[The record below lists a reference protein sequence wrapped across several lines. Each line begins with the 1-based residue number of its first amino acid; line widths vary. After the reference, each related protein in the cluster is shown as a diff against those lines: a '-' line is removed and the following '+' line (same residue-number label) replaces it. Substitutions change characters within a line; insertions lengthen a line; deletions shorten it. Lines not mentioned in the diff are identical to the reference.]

1 MKTALFKDTLR
12 EIKISVGRFISIF
25 AIVALGCGF
34 FAGIKATMPDMV
46 DSANSYF
53 EDNRLMDY
61 KLVSTFGVSS
71 DEIEEL
77 KKLDTVE
84 GACGGYSK
92 EIFYNYEQQSHVLKA
107 ISYSQADE
115 DNPNRMNLPVL
126 VEGRFPTQPGECLI
140 EKKISAP
147 QSFKIGNT
155 LTFSDTEPGKELTD
169 SLEHSEYKIVG
180 ICASPMYI
188 GYKRDNTKA
197 GNGSILCN
205 IYLPE
210 SEFLS
215 GYYTECYV
223 RFKNVHSMD
232 QFSDEYKD
240 KINELKDP
248 LTDLFTKSVDKRYKT
263 QRGRAERE
271 VEFAKNRIESMK
283 VLLSFDKAK
292 LLEFAKTLQTQ
303 QTQIEGSDSIFKE
316 ADLASVKQQIEMV
329 NGLLQELE
337 GKQNGTRQNLT
348 RQLEQ
353 AQQAV
358 QQGEQQLEKLKQPE
372 IYGFDRFEASSDYS
386 SFCGDANKIDS
397 ISKVFPVFFILIAF
411 LVCLT
416 TMTRMVDEHRIR
428 IGTYKALGYSTA
440 STASKYLV
448 YGAVAAIAGSCIG
461 TAAGLQ
467 IFPRI
472 IYSCYKIL
480 YNMPSI
486 NTPFK
491 PWYMF
496 MCCFVSLLCIC
507 GAVLYSCMKALR
519 SQPSQLMRPKAPQN
533 GRRVLLEKM
542 GFVWKHLSFLSKVT
556 VRNLLRYKKRFF
568 MTLVGVAGCTA
579 LIITGFGLKHSISD
593 IVDKQFNEILL
604 YDATLVMNNISY
616 DQKQLDNKLS
626 SISQI
631 KSYTMTLVND
641 GVAEHKAKKADISLV
656 VADKYEQIHDYLDLS
671 SVDGKGRVDIPQQG
685 CIITKKMS
693 SLLNIKKGDD
703 ITISLEDEKQITLEV
718 KGIVENYAM
727 HYVYITPRQYEDLY
741 GRTPGYNMA
750 YVNLK
755 EGSNEDDFKK
765 EVISCGEF
773 YGLSLMSEAGK
784 DFLTSLDSLDAVVI
798 LLIVCAGLLAI
809 VVLYNL
815 ANINITERVR
825 EIATI
830 KVLGFYDLETSK
842 YIYRENIVSAVLG
855 IIMGFGA
862 GIVLH
867 HFVVI
872 TAEVDIVLFNHSLV
886 WWAYALGAVF
896 TAVFTVIVNFILHFK
911 LKRIDMVESM
921 KSVE

>member
-1 MKTALFKDTLR
+1 MKTALFKDTFR
-12 EIKISVGRFISIF
+12 EIKISAGRFISIF

-46 DSANSYF
+46 DSANKYF

-71 DEIEEL
+71 GEIEQI

-92 EIFYNYEQQSHVLKA
+92 EIFYSYEQQNHVLKA
-107 ISYSQADE
+107 ISYSQADK
-115 DNPNRMNLPVL
+115 DNPNRMNIPVL
-126 VEGRFPTQPGECLI
+126 VEGRFPSQPGECLI
-140 EKKISAP
+140 EKKITAP
-147 QSFKIGNT
+147 HSFKIGNT
-155 LTFSDTEPGKELTD
+155 LAFSDTDPGKNLTD

-210 SEFLS
+210 SEFRS
-215 GYYTECYV
+215 GYYTESYV

-232 QFSDEYKD
+232 QFSDEYRD
-240 KINELKDP
+240 KIDELKQD
-248 LTDLFTKSVDKRYKT
+248 LTDAFKQSVNQRYKT
-263 QRGRAERE
+263 QRERAEHDI
-271 VEFAKNRIESMK
+271 EFAKSRIESLK
-283 VLLSFDKAK
+283 ALLSFDKAQ
-292 LLEFAKTLQTQ
+292 LQAYDKTLVQ
-303 QTQIEGSDSIFKE
+303 QQAQIENTDSIFKD
-316 ADLASVKQQIEMV
+316 ADLASVKQQREIAA
-329 NGLLQELE
+329 GLLQELE
-337 GKQNGTRQNLT
+337 GKPNGTRQALT
-348 RQLEQ
+348 EQVQQ
-353 AQQAV
+353 AQQSV
-358 QQGEQQLEKLKQPE
+358 QQGEQQLEKLKAPE
-372 IYGFDRFEASSDYS
+372 FYGFDRFEASSDYN

-397 ISKVFPVFFILIAF
+397 ISKVFPEFFILIAF

-428 IGTYKALGYSTA
+428 IGTYKALGYGTA

-448 YGAVAAIAGSCIG
+448 YGALAAIAGSCLG

-486 NTPFK
+486 DTPFK
-491 PWYMF
+491 PWYMV
-496 MCCFVSLLCIC
+496 MCCLVSLVCIC

-533 GRRVLLEKM
+533 GRRVLLERA
-542 GFVWKHLSFLSKVT
+542 GFIWSRMSFLSKVT

-593 IVDKQFNEILL
+593 IVDKQFGEILL
-604 YDATLVMNNISY
+604 YDATLVMNTNTY
-616 DQKQLDNKLS
+616 DRKQLDDKLS
-626 SISQI
+626 SLSQVR
-631 KSYTMTLVND
+631 SYTMSMIND
-641 GVAEHKAKKADISLV
+641 AVAEHKGKTADISLV

-671 SVDGKGRVDIPQQG
+671 SVDGSGRLDIPTQG

-693 SLLNIKKGDD
+693 SLLKIKKGDS
-703 ITISLEDEKQITLEV
+703 ITVSREDEKQITLEV
-718 KGIVENYAM
+718 KGIAENYAM
-727 HYVYITPRQYEDLY
+727 HYVYITPQQYEGLY
-741 GRTPGYNMA
+741 EKQPVYNMA

-755 EGSNEDDFKK
+755 EDANESDFKK
-765 EVISCGEF
+765 EVINCGEF
-773 YGLSLMSEAGK
+773 YGVSLMSEAGK

-798 LLIVCAGLLAI
+798 LLIVCAGLLAF

-855 IIMGFGA
+855 IILGFGA

-886 WWAYALGAVF
+886 WWSYVLGAVF
-896 TAVFTVIVNFILHFK
+896 TAAFTVIVNFVLHFK
-911 LKRIDMVESM
+911 LKKIDMVESM